1 MWTPLVIFL
10 LLALLIVAAIEWRE
24 RKRARQQQTR
34 QGKPAASAAPQ
45 RPEGCCGEHLV
56 CERETLLSSKPEI
69 VYYDDYEL
77 DALAGKNPDEFD
89 ETETAMFS
97 DVFYSLREDDV
108 AGWCRSLYLR
118 NIALPASLRDEALLI
133 VRERRAAAPSS
144 PQAAVTNG

>member
-24 RKRARQQQTR
+24 RKREKLQKTNPE
-34 QGKPAASAAPQ
+34 KPVASAAMQ

-56 CERETLLSSKPEI
+56 CERETLLQTKPEI

-77 DALAGKNPDEFD
+77 DALAGKNPDEYD

-97 DVFYSLREDDV
+97 DIFYSLHEDDV

-133 VRERRAAAPSS
+133 VRERRAAASS
-144 PQAAVTNG
+144 RS